1 MSTTGSPP
9 AFTLPTI
16 DLSST
21 LPFYLHALA
30 PLHYTLHSST
40 ALSAVLA
47 SFPPSEL
54 HPNALPPTLILT
66 QSASQ
71 ALKTPPSTIRLPAA
85 TRSAVRAFFAAAL
98 SAGGRPSSP
107 PRYRAPDSPAFGAAV
122 RDPEGNALAVE
133 AGAPERERRGS
144 AGESAAGSGARSAG
158 EARSRRGSAPAGVP
172 LARED
177 LGLVVG
183 VVRGLAGPLMREVR
197 RVDARISEKAM
208 IGTVLGAAAGAALAY
223 AMCKSEEESGR
234 REIAFARA
242 AAAVRERRERDR
254 VETVVDEGR
263 AERRS
268 SAPPVEEVLVDAE
281 PLPPLSRAYD
291 LPSYESVMLDDK
303 LARDEPVPASRLS
316 VVRSKTWHA
325 EPPVDNG
332 NDNIGAEEYYHS
344 HRSSKSRS
352 SKPRSTRSRRNSRE
366 ERSDKTALT
375 LLPVPEPYYVEGLED
390 SRTLVPNDSVSCAG
404 SRKRSSR
411 SAKYRRNSRYEYPE
425 QSYWFGEA
433 RSDARIGF
441 SLPFRER
448 SGDFRRRAFISSA
461 W

>member
-1 MSTTGSPP
+1 M
-9 AFTLPTI
+9 
-16 DLSST
+16 
-21 LPFYLHALA
+21 
-30 PLHYTLHSST
+30 
-40 ALSAVLA
+40 
-47 SFPPSEL
+47 
-54 HPNALPPTLILT
+54 
-66 QSASQ
+66 
-71 ALKTPPSTIRLPAA
+71 
-85 TRSAVRAFFAAAL
+85 RAFFAAAL
-98 SAGGRPSSP
+98 SAGGRPASP

-122 RDPEGNALAVE
+122 RDPEGNALDVE
-133 AGAPERERRGS
+133 AGGRSEGDGA
-144 AGESAAGSGARSAG
+144 ARSASAAASQVRG
-158 EARSRRGSAPAGVP
+158 GSGVGSARRGSAPAGAGVP

-208 IGTVLGAAAGAALAY
+208 LGTVLGAAAGAALAY

-242 AAAVRERRERDR
+242 MAGVRERRGGDR
-254 VETVVDEGR
+254 VETVVEEGGSER
-263 AERRS
+263 GARSARRS

-281 PLPPLSRAYD
+281 PLPPLERAYD
-291 LPSYESVMLDDK
+291 LPSYESVMLSDK
-303 LARDEPVPASRLS
+303 LARDEPVPESRLS
-316 VVRSKTWHA
+316 IARSKTWAA
-325 EPPVDNG
+325 EPPIENDING
-332 NDNIGAEEYYHS
+332 DEDYYHS
-344 HRSSKSRS
+344 RRSSKSHS
-352 SKPRSTRSRRNSRE
+352 SKLRSTRSRRNSRE
-366 ERSDKTALT
+366 ERSEKTALT

-390 SRTLVPNDSVSCAG
+390 SRTLVPSDSVSCAG
-404 SRKRSSR
+404 SRKHSSR
-411 SAKYRRNSRYEYPE
+411 SSKYRRNSRYEYPE